1 MANAEYDPERVRVI
15 RELLVEAGSETSH
28 TTEDAMAKRGA
39 VTYLQTKLN
48 EAERVR
54 LSGD

>member
-1 MANAEYDPERVRVI
+1 MAISEYDPERVRVI
-15 RELLVEAGSETSH
+15 RELLAEAGSETSH

-39 VTYLQTKLN
+39 VTYLQNKLN

-54 LSGD
+54 ISGD